1 MDFVLHRRRRNLGQG
16 HGDGEEFTVR
26 GERGLESVL
35 VGPGDLFAES
45 GFILG
50 TGRTAD
56 VFVVA
61 DNTRILSLSNRAL
74 RSFMTDH
81 AESGTKILTN
91 LTQILASRLAD
102 AENFT
107 G

>member
-1 MDFVLHRRRRNLGQG
+1 MYIVLSGRLEAR
-16 HGDGEEFTVR
+16 DGKR
-26 GERGLESVL
+26 CIRSLS
-35 VGPGDLFAES
+35 PGDLFAES

-91 LTQILASRLAD
+91 LTQILDSRLAD
-102 AENFT
+102 AENVT